1 MPSKKEFME
10 QAKRFK
16 RRNYLSGSEA
26 RHRLARHYGFQ
37 SYNAMETQLVDEGKW
52 R

>member
-26 RHRLARHYGFQ
+26 RNRLARSYGFQ
-37 SYNAMETQLVDEGKW
+37 DYGDMERQLVDEGKW

>member
-10 QAKRFK
+10 HAKRIK

-26 RHRLARHYGFQ
+26 RNRLARSYGFQ
-37 SYNAMETQLVDEGKW
+37 DYTAMETQLV
-52 R
+52 